1 MKGLEMKKGNLRVY
15 NIINVPN
22 IPEHYPVEHIHHAKE
37 LIDALAKSQ
46 LLDETIISNVF
57 GLEVFEDGEWI
68 DWQDEDGRD
77 LDEHFEELQILKQE
91 A

>member
-1 MKGLEMKKGNLRVY
+1 MKQGDLRIY
-15 NIINVPN
+15 NIINLPN
-22 IPEHYPVEHIHHAKE
+22 MPEYYPVKDIHHAKE

-57 GLEVFEDGEWI
+57 GLEVFEDG
-68 DWQDEDGRD
+68 DWTDWYDEDGRD